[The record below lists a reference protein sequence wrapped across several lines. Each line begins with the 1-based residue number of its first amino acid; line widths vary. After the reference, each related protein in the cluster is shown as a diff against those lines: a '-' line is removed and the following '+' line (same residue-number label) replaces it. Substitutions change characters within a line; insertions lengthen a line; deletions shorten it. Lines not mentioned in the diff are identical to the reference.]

1 MVSGFVMTTNSSHVL
16 VNNTAFHDAPEPI
29 TICYVMANALIW
41 ILHLCWVA
49 VVWKYLNSKTLERQT
64 LMDSQIKVNMIAWL
78 LVNFS
83 FQTTAALELLGVR
96 CHPAVAFIVTLTKQ
110 GSFLWFPIL
119 ALCVSIMKYL
129 MVKHP
134 GILDNHPERL
144 VAILNGLILVLV
156 MAEIALLNV
165 GSEGELPRAY
175 YRLQRMQ
182 GKGSIKL
189 YFWVMGGQFVILV
202 GVSLFLHWKCSENTS
217 INDHQPEEAPAT
229 SFSSRTL
236 FKKMFPCYL
245 VAILRPIVLVN
256 LAASLD
262 LIGWSKVGPVL
273 ISLHKLL

>member
-1 MVSGFVMTTNSSHVL
+1 MIQIRSTF
-16 VNNTAFHDAPEPI
+16 
-29 TICYVMANALIW
+29 
-41 ILHLCWVA
+41 
-49 VVWKYLNSKTLERQT
+49 WK
-64 LMDSQIKVNMIAWL
+64 I
-78 LVNFS
+78 
-83 FQTTAALELLGVR
+83 
-96 CHPAVAFIVTLTKQ
+96 
-110 GSFLWFPIL
+110 FLKKINDM
-119 ALCVSIMKYL
+119 C
-129 MVKHP
+129 
-134 GILDNHPERL
+134 RL
-144 VAILNGLILVLV
+144 FGT
-156 MAEIALLNV
+156 
-165 GSEGELPRAY
+165 GE

-273 ISLHKLL
+273 ISYAYSSNVLIFGTIIIRNHSDLYQYIKRTWNQSKLNQSVLYVHLVCRRISGRNNSIQPSNLSGMS